1 MALNQELREQDRLK
15 DYLTPK
21 LKDYIFDE
29 LSASYL
35 QKAGVQEIMTG
46 VPVPFHREDLASRSA
61 STLMLA
67 SNMAFVIGC
76 DPSFQYRD
84 NYLAYI
90 EKTFGKDFAKPLVSQ
105 GADYAKNE
113 DYLSACILFRAAILV
128 DQSFPD
134 AVFCYGRACH
144 DAYSSAED
152 REEDFVGR
160 FKAEA
165 LKCFEQYTMMAPE
178 DDMGYYY
185 LGYAY
190 LNLGLYMKTKLTF
203 DSFLRLSEHGEL
215 RAEVA
220 KLQEKLE
227 EPLKIEEGTNCVLS
241 GRFESG
247 IEILS
252 RYEEDE
258 RFNTWW
264 PLWYYLG
271 TAYRGLGDG
280 DQAIRCF
287 LRVLQY
293 SPSNTEAME
302 QLEEL
307 YLAAGEQAKSEKYH
321 AKIGVVRRNQE
332 EDREL
337 RRRERGQTL
346 S

>member
-46 VPVPFHREDLASRSA
+46 IPVPFHREDLASRSA

-105 GADYAKNE
+105 GADYAKKE

-128 DQSFPD
+128 DPSFPD

-152 REEDFVGR
+152 REEEFVGR

-185 LGYAY
+185 LGYA
-190 LNLGLYMKTKLTF
+190 
-203 DSFLRLSEHGEL
+203 
-215 RAEVA
+215 
-220 KLQEKLE
+220 
-227 EPLKIEEGTNCVLS
+227 
-241 GRFESG
+241 
-247 IEILS
+247 
-252 RYEEDE
+252 
-258 RFNTWW
+258 
-264 PLWYYLG
+264 
-271 TAYRGLGDG
+271 
-280 DQAIRCF
+280 
-287 LRVLQY
+287 
-293 SPSNTEAME
+293 
-302 QLEEL
+302 
-307 YLAAGEQAKSEKYH
+307 
-321 AKIGVVRRNQE
+321 
-332 EDREL
+332 
-337 RRRERGQTL
+337 
-346 S
+346 